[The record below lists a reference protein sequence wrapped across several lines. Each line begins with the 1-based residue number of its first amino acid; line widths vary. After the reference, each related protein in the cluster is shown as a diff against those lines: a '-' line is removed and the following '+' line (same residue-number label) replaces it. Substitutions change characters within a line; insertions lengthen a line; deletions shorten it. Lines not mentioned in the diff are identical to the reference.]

1 VNAPRIN
8 VHLFP
13 IATTGW
19 FFIIVFT
26 ILFVGYGNGESIA
39 LPLGLASFQYLNG
52 LFFDLAIVLVAF
64 ILYLAHPLL
73 QRSAF
78 GASQCLDDASLSRKL
93 DELSGAMDVRKPEIR
108 MDSNIRNYD
117 ALVFGLRHKTM
128 LLGRG
133 FRLLNAGN
141 QAQTDVRLSHEL
153 AHIKNRDVLYT
164 FYSDAIVKVFIAF
177 LAAGFL
183 YFSALVIWE
192 VILGWFNWRNAG
204 HSTAQFYAAW
214 QGWLQN
220 RFGFLVAS
228 LVNIVVWTAGLIL
241 QHRALLRSR
250 ELYADN
256 IAARYVSA
264 EALAQSLAAPV
275 DQDRRG
281 ASLRGVFSNHPA
293 PVWRH
298 QAAFNPLLLLQ
309 PTLFAALNYGFLV
322 AFLFEAANP
331 LKPLLNKIAGID
343 PAQNLTLRDV
353 IAAPG
358 TMVATA
364 VLMLAV
370 LPAIVALIGFVF
382 RSAGWLYLSPQN
394 RLEKFRILLG
404 RVIALTVGAYIGAT
418 LNPLAVVS
426 FWYAPHRLLQS
437 VNLIEATLFGAI
449 YAGGVG
455 VFGLVILRLIS
466 SPRKKPPS
474 RLIWT
479 VLGLFFFVIVNIAF
493 TTGFM
498 SLEMFRSELDYRLP
512 VALALEMTVF
522 WLLAYWIARGT
533 WSFRFQSLKY
543 RPPWLYERMPQ
554 PTADKRW
561 D

>member
-1 VNAPRIN
+1 
-8 VHLFP
+8 
-13 IATTGW
+13 
-19 FFIIVFT
+19 
-26 ILFVGYGNGESIA
+26 
-39 LPLGLASFQYLNG
+39 
-52 LFFDLAIVLVAF
+52 
-64 ILYLAHPLL
+64 
-73 QRSAF
+73 
-78 GASQCLDDASLSRKL
+78 
-93 DELSGAMDVRKPEIR
+93 
-108 MDSNIRNYD
+108 
-117 ALVFGLRHKTM
+117 
-128 LLGRG
+128 
-133 FRLLNAGN
+133 
-141 QAQTDVRLSHEL
+141 
-153 AHIKNRDVLYT
+153 
-164 FYSDAIVKVFIAF
+164 
-177 LAAGFL
+177 
-183 YFSALVIWE
+183 
-192 VILGWFNWRNAG
+192 
-204 HSTAQFYAAW
+204 
-214 QGWLQN
+214 
-220 RFGFLVAS
+220 
-228 LVNIVVWTAGLIL
+228 
-241 QHRALLRSR
+241 
-250 ELYADN
+250 
-256 IAARYVSA
+256 
-264 EALAQSLAAPV
+264 
-275 DQDRRG
+275 
-281 ASLRGVFSNHPA
+281 
-293 PVWRH
+293 
-298 QAAFNPLLLLQ
+298 
-309 PTLFAALNYGFLV
+309 
-322 AFLFEAANP
+322 
-331 LKPLLNKIAGID
+331 
-343 PAQNLTLRDV
+343 
-353 IAAPG
+353 
-358 TMVATA
+358 

-394 RLEKFRILLG
+394 RLKKFRILLG